1 MASNKKITPDELAW
15 GAFLITTLSVVLYA
29 GVVLVFVI

>member
-15 GAFLITTLSVVLYA
+15 GAFLITTVGIVLYA
-29 GVVLVFVI
+29 GAVLIFVI